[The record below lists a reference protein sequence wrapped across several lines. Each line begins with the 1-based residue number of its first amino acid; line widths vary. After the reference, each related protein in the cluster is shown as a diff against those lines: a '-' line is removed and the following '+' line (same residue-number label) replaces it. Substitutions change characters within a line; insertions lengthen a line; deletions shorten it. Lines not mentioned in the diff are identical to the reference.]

1 MNIDNKMYR
10 VSAKALVEERGK
22 YLVVLEKKGVWEL
35 PGGGIEHGENAQETI
50 KREVKEEC
58 GFDVAAVADAPQ
70 YMWTVFR
77 EKNNIWTMM
86 LAYPTTLA
94 SMEFT
99 PSEECVEF
107 RFVTIEEIR
116 ELPLHEN
123 IKKLPEILS

>member
-1 MNIDNKMYR
+1 MNTDNKMYR
-10 VSAKALVEERGK
+10 VSAKALVEKDGK

-58 GFDVAAVADAPQ
+58 GFDVATVAEAPQ
-70 YMWTVFR
+70 FMWTVFR

-86 LAYPTTLA
+86 LAYPTTLS

-107 RFVTIEEIR
+107 RFVTIEEMR

-123 IKKLPEILS
+123 IKKLPEMLS